1 VTDHTETVAIT
12 IPAALYTAIYAVHG
26 EASSAVITRCL
37 SQFIDTGSP
46 IRSSVEETRGAD
58 YPRPKPGTITG
69 RVWSIADQLASE
81 SGAPT
86 RDAVV
91 ASALSQGINVN
102 TASTQYSH
110 WKKSRVD
117 LDRKPARMAKSEKG
131 QINLPAL
138 GRYLKAVSPELAE
151 HTVTFA
157 EIENVVGGPLPDSAY
172 TFRQWWANQAS
183 GDYRPQARTWLEAG
197 FEIGSVKL
205 DRATGWIRFR
215 RVRLGRT

>member
-1 VTDHTETVAIT
+1 MTEHLETVAIT
-12 IPAALYTAIYAVHG
+12 IPAALYAEIYANYG
-26 EASSAVITRCL
+26 DASSQAITGCL
-37 SQFIDTGSP
+37 SHLVETESP
-46 IRSSVEETRGAD
+46 IRQGGEETRSPE

-81 SGAPT
+81 TGAAT

-110 WKKSRVD
+110 WKKSRTQI
-117 LDRKPARMAKSEKG
+117 DRKPARMAEPARG
-131 QINLPAL
+131 QINMAAL
-138 GRYLKAVSPELAE
+138 ERHLSSVASELAE
-151 HTVTFA
+151 HTMTFA
-157 EIENVVGGPLPDSAY
+157 DLERILGGPLPDSAY
-172 TFRQWWANQAS
+172 TFRQWWANQANS
-183 GDYRPQARTWLEAG
+183 DYRRQARSWLDAG

-215 RVRLGRT
+215 RVK

>member
-1 VTDHTETVAIT
+1 VTDHTETVAIS
-12 IPAALYTAIYAVHG
+12 IPAALYAAIYRIHG
-26 EASSAVITRCL
+26 EASSEVITRCL
-37 SQFIDTGSP
+37 SQIVDTQSP
-46 IRSSVEETRGAD
+46 VPPNLEAARSPY

-69 RVWSIADQLASE
+69 RVWTIADQLASE
-81 SGAPT
+81 TGAPT

-110 WKKSRVD
+110 WKKSRAD

-131 QINLPAL
+131 QINLAAL
-138 GRYLKAVSPELAE
+138 GRYLRAVSPELAE

-157 EIENVVGGPLPDSAY
+157 ELENVLGGQLPDSAY

-215 RVRLGRT
+215 RVRLGGA